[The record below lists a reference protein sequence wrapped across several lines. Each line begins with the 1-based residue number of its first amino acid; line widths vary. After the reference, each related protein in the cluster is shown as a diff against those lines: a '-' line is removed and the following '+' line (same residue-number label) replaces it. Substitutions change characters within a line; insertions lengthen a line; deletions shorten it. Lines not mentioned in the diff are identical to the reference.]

1 LSEPGVPLVSDFS
14 RYILTLSCPDQTG
27 IVAAVTGYLAS
38 CRANLVDA
46 AHFND
51 EHSRTSFFRAL
62 FHDDGTGMPAID
74 ELGRR
79 FQPIADRFSMLW
91 RIHAEAEPCRTLI
104 AVTKASHCLQGLLHR
119 WSVGGLPID
128 VVGIVSNHATL
139 SEHARF
145 YGVPFHYLPISEG
158 DGYEQEQRLLA
169 LFGTLEAELLVLARY
184 MRVLSP
190 STCELLR
197 GRCINIHHSFLP
209 GFKGARPY
217 HQAFDRGVKLIG
229 ATAHF
234 ATEDLDDGPIIEQA
248 VERVDHTYD
257 PQRLLDVGRD
267 LEAMVLNRAVKW
279 YAERRVFVN
288 GNKTVVLRA

>member
-1 LSEPGVPLVSDFS
+1 LNEYA

-27 IVAAVTGYLAS
+27 IVAGVTGFLAG
-38 CRANLVDA
+38 CHANLVDA

-51 EHSRTSFFRAL
+51 EHTRTSFFRAL
-62 FHDDGTGMPAID
+62 FHDDGSGMPEIE

-79 FQPIADRFSMLW
+79 FQPVAAKFGMHW
-91 RIHAEAEPCRTLI
+91 RIHAEAQTCRTLI
-104 AVTKASHCLQGLLHR
+104 AVSKASHCLQGLLHR

-128 VVGIVSNHATL
+128 VVGILSNHDTL

-145 YGVPFHYLPISEG
+145 YGVPFFHLPIDER
-158 DGYEQEQRLLA
+158 DGAAQEQRVLD
-169 LFGTLEAELLVLARY
+169 LFEDLGAELLVLARY

-190 STCELLR
+190 LACARLR

-257 PQRLLDVGRD
+257 PGRLVDLGRD
-267 LEAMVLNRAVKW
+267 LEAVVLNRAVKW

-288 GNKTVVLRA
+288 GNRTVVLRT

>member
-1 LSEPGVPLVSDFS
+1 LSDYA
-14 RYILTLSCPDQTG
+14 RYILTLSCPDRTG
-27 IVAAVTGYLAS
+27 IVAAVTGFLAG

-51 EHSRTSFFRAL
+51 EHTQTSFFRAL
-62 FHDDGTGMPAID
+62 FHDDGSGMPEIE

-79 FQPIADRFSMLW
+79 FEPVAEKFGMQW
-91 RIHAEAEPCRTLI
+91 RIHAEAHPCRTLI
-104 AVTKASHCLQGLLHR
+104 AVSKASHCLQGLLHR

-128 VVGIVSNHATL
+128 VVGIVSNHDTL
-139 SEHARF
+139 TQHASF
-145 YGVPFHYLPISEG
+145 FGVPFFHLPIDET
-158 DGYEQEQRLLA
+158 DGAAQENRLLE
-169 LFGTLEAELLVLARY
+169 LSDTLGAELLVLARY

-190 STCELLR
+190 SACTRLR

-257 PQRLLDVGRD
+257 PGRLVDVGRD
-267 LEAMVLNRAVKW
+267 LEALVLNRAVKW

-288 GNKTVVLRA
+288 GNRTVVLRT